1 MSSFYL
7 TLPSN
12 SSMDFYPNNTL
23 ANYITKLPQLFDL
36 TGEWEV
42 GMSEIQYP
50 ISWYNISKHEAK
62 MLMKLDEQKTMVDIS
77 PPEGLYDTADILV
90 KQINSSIAR
99 VEEKK
104 NSIRFHYNEV
114 SKKIS
119 IEYDVDKIVLA
130 KGWSPKTM
138 LKISKPLAE
147 LFGFEWTKRPEFKLE
162 SKDLL
167 HNPDFGKPIF
177 HDNTGS
183 RTDPRDQ
190 YIEMS
195 PLQDTYYTGD
205 NVCDLQRGFYSLY
218 VYCDILEDVV
228 VGDVKAPLLR
238 TVNINGKDDKMVS
251 RIYQTVQY
259 VTVQRRQFDTIEI
272 DIRDDTGRRVPFQ
285 RGKVI
290 VTLHFRLR
298 KPSYF

>member
-12 SSMDFYPNNTL
+12 SSMDMFPENTL
-23 ANYITKLPQLFDL
+23 TRYVTKLPGRMDL
-36 TGEWEV
+36 IGDWEV
-42 GMSEIQYP
+42 GLSEIQFP
-50 ISWYNISKHEAK
+50 VSWYNISKHEAK
-62 MLMKLDEQKTMVDIS
+62 MYMKLDEKKIMADIS
-77 PPEGLYDTADILV
+77 PPEGLYDTADMLV

-99 VEEKK
+99 VEERK

-119 IEYDVDKIVLA
+119 IEYDVDRIVSTKSSL
-130 KGWSPKTM
+130 PRTM

-147 LFGFEWTKRPEFKLE
+147 LLGFEWKKRPEFK
-162 SKDLL
+162 DLYAASEK
-167 HNPDFGKPIF
+167 GKPGF
-177 HDNTGS
+177 HDYTGN
-183 RTDPRDQ
+183 RDPRDQ
-190 YIEMS
+190 FDQFIEMS
-195 PLQDTYYTGD
+195 PLQDVYYTGD

-238 TVNINGKDDKMVS
+238 TVNINGKEDKMVS

-259 VTVQRRQFDTIEI
+259 ASVQRRLFDTIEI
-272 DIRDDTGRRVPFQ
+272 DIRDDTGRPVPFQ

-290 VTLHFRLR
+290 VTLHFRR
-298 KPSYF
+298 KRPAYFS